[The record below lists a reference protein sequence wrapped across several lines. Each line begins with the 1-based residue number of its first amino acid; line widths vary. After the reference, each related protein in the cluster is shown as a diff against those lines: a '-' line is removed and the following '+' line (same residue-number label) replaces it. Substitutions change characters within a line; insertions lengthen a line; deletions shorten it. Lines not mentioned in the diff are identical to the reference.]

1 MTTHEAHRHGETPGH
16 PDHGPG
22 GPDPA
27 HGRTLRDD
35 ESVWDARY
43 AELDRVWS
51 GEPNHALTVEA
62 ATLTPARALDV
73 GCGEGADAVWLA
85 TRGWTVTALDPSG
98 VALARA
104 RAAAEASGV
113 LVDWVHAGLAEAD
126 LPAGGFDL
134 VSVFYP
140 ALDLETGRSSAWP
153 RSSPPAGRS
162 CSSTTPTSTAS
173 GPSSTAST
181 PTCCSRRP
189 ASRRASATA
198 GTSSGRSGGRGASA
212 AGPAPTTTTTS
223 SSAPP
228 APPDPRPPLPT
239 LPRTCVKSPGS
250 PAISHAFAVREER

>member
-1 MTTHEAHRHGETPGH
+1 MTTHKAHRHGETPGH

-22 GPDPA
+22 EPDPA

-35 ESVWDARY
+35 ESAWDARY

-62 ATLTPARALDV
+62 ATLSPARALDV

-126 LPAGGFDL
+126 LPVGGFDL

-140 ALDLETGRSSAWP
+140 ALDLETGPVERLASLVAPGGTLVVVHHADVDRERAIEHGFDPDLLLSPAGVAAGLGEGWDVVGPERRP
-153 RSSPPAGRS
+153 RSI
-162 CSSTTPTSTAS
+162 S
-173 GPSSTAST
+173 GGSGAHHHDDLVVRAT
-181 PTCCSRRP
+181 RRP
-189 ASRRASATA
+189 
-198 GTSSGRSGGRGASA
+198 
-212 AGPAPTTTTTS
+212 
-223 SSAPP
+223 
-228 APPDPRPPLPT
+228 
-239 LPRTCVKSPGS
+239 
-250 PAISHAFAVREER
+250 